1 MRAVAVVVWRNKRRA
16 VVQVMPYSNAV
27 NTPLSNFEAN
37 LNYKDATDPSV
48 VVTFPV
54 VSDPGT
60 GGAGCSTLWL
70 WRVVVSAASV
80 TCECVPSVLQS

>member
-27 NTPLSNFEAN
+27 STPLSNFEAN

-60 GGAGCSTLWL
+60 P
-70 WRVVVSAASV
+70 VVVCHTLVMACVVSVASL
-80 TCECVPSVLQS
+80 TCACVPSVLQS